1 MKRKCHLVV
10 TESAAGGGRHRMV
23 VTMAG
28 MDTSEEWQDEDF
40 PRLVSERLAMDGYLH
55 EEEDSPEREQTGEQD
70 VHSMDA
76 HSTERHKRKL
86 QAPDFSL
93 SLDQSECS
101 VLSDAETPDDLD
113 FDVDDLD
120 TPDEA
125 ESIDYAQ
132 STELE
137 WENDTPIT
145 ENQLGGKHPEGS
157 KEDREVDR
165 EGTDERLWRS
175 VVIGEQEFRID
186 MVAIE
191 PYRKVLSHGGY
202 YGEGLNAIIVF
213 AACFLPDSRQPNYS
227 HIMENL
233 FLYVISTL
241 ELLVAENYLI
251 VYLNGATPHR
261 RMPGVGWL
269 KRCYQMIDRKL
280 RKNLK
285 VVLIVHPTWFI
296 RTILAL
302 SRPFISSKFY
312 SKIRLVHSLPSLAA
326 ILPLEQIQIPDCIWQ
341 SEERRFIKKKRRLD
355 EELKEAAESRIQQEE
370 AEEVNE
376 REVRNTHSAH

>member
-1 MKRKCHLVV
+1 M
-10 TESAAGGGRHRMV
+10 S
-23 VTMAG
+23 
-28 MDTSEEWQDEDF
+28 
-40 PRLVSERLAMDGYLH
+40 
-55 EEEDSPEREQTGEQD
+55 
-70 VHSMDA
+70 A

-93 SLDQSECS
+93 SLDQSEGS
-101 VLSDAETPDDLD
+101 LPSDAETPDDLD

-125 ESIDYAQ
+125 ESIDYAH
-132 STELE
+132 SAELE

-145 ENQLGGKHPEGS
+145 ENHLGAKHPAGS
-157 KEDREVDR
+157 KDEREVDN
-165 EGTDERLWRS
+165 EGMDERLWRS
-175 VVIGEQEFRID
+175 VIIGEQEFRID

-202 YGEGLNAIIVF
+202 YGEGLNAVIVF
-213 AACFLPDSRQPNYS
+213 AACFLPDSRQPNYG

-261 RMPGVGWL
+261 RMPGIGWL

-341 SEERRFIKKKRRLD
+341 LD

-370 AEEVNE
+370 AEEMNV
-376 REVRNTHSAH
+376 REVQNTHFTP